1 MRHVSQERGEMLLS
15 TTQHPVIAA
24 LFAVH
29 NWGELRMREKSESV
43 TAMGQRAGGRKTW
56 YRQGDGDGKEPLPC
70 FYLGRGSADEDS
82 VLGFA
87 PCLCWTVIQ

>member
-1 MRHVSQERGEMLLS
+1 MNLGCTKLSIIMCTHEAHLTRKRGEMLLS
-15 TTQHPVIAA
+15 TTQHPVVAA

-56 YRQGDGDGKEPLPC
+56 YRQTG
-70 FYLGRGSADEDS
+70 
-82 VLGFA
+82 
-87 PCLCWTVIQ
+87 